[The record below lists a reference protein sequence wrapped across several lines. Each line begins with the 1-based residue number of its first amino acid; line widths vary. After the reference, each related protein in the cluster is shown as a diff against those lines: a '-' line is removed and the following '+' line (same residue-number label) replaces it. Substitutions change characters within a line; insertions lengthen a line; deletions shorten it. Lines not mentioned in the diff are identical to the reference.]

1 MIVQASRYFWSLR
14 REFIKYFLV
23 GVSAVVFDMGTL
35 VLLKELL
42 NIAPVFAIILN
53 QMVVLVYVFFTNKHW
68 SFRNGD
74 LPHKQMVRFVTLAL
88 YNYFF
93 SVSIMYIFNHRL
105 FSFDYRLVRIV
116 TIAAMVPWNF
126 FLYKYWVYKP

>member
-1 MIVQASRYFWSLR
+1 MNYFWSLR
-14 REFIKYFLV
+14 REFAKYFLV
-23 GVSAVVFDMGTL
+23 GISAVVFDMATL
-35 VLLKELL
+35 IFFKEIVGISAVFSVVL
-42 NIAPVFAIILN
+42 NQIIILF
-53 QMVVLVYVFFTNKHW
+53 YVFFTNKRW

-74 LPHKQMVRFVTLAL
+74 LPHKQMVRFFSLATF
-88 YNYFF
+88 NYFF
-93 SVSIMYIFNHRL
+93 SVFVMYLFHHRL